1 MKKRILSLLLTL
13 CMVLSIAPTAA
24 FAEGEGNTNTG
35 KAISYEFIFCAFIL
49 RWYAMLINIPIRTP
63 LFPTPIRYSSDTDL
77 IGFLMGPA
85 AGL

>member
-13 CMVLSIAPTAA
+13 CMVLSIAPAAA

-63 LFPTPIRYSSDTDL
+63 LFPTPIRHSSDTDL